1 LASLGLR
8 FYTVAAL
15 VGFGIVWAS
24 GIYLALI
31 GFRGN
36 PAECS
41 SRCLVGV
48 VPAGLGWLLVLL
60 CGHRALIRFITENRG
75 ANMKRAESLEIGDG
89 AVEKRMLEIV
99 RAMLSKRRVAKR
111 LRNVETLA
119 WSDMQGWESPRFKW
133 QGYRKPSMLVISAG
147 LRERLEMQDW
157 STYLSWHYLERGW
170 LKPRQTWYVA
180 QPIIRALLPALP
192 VVAVGLALSLSV
204 GQYASQLF
212 LSIFGPAVLM
222 LAVYCLGPAF
232 KELLLRIDTVAAESL
247 GKGILLS
254 LFTKIDG
261 LQLRENE
268 NAKRRTGWIA
278 RLWPEPNITERIN
291 NLQS

>member
-1 LASLGLR
+1 MLG
-8 FYTVAAL
+8 
-15 VGFGIVWAS
+15 
-24 GIYLALI
+24 
-31 GFRGN
+31 
-36 PAECS
+36 
-41 SRCLVGV
+41 
-48 VPAGLGWLLVLL
+48 
-60 CGHRALIRFITENRG
+60 
-75 ANMKRAESLEIGDG
+75 
-89 AVEKRMLEIV
+89 
-99 RAMLSKRRVAKR
+99 KRRVAKR

-247 GKGILLS
+247 EKGILLS
-254 LFTKIDG
+254 LFKKIDR